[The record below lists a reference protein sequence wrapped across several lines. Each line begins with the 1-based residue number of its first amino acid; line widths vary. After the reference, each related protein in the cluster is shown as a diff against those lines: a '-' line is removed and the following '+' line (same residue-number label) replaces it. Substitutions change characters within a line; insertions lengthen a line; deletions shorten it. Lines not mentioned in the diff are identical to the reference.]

1 MRLNCEQKLLVVG
14 QIQAG
19 RRKGDVARHFGISAR
34 TVTRTLA
41 KFNNTGTV
49 KDLPRSGRPRVTTQR
64 EDAFIA
70 IHSRRNHFRSAPV
83 INREMQVRRR
93 AGERRISHQTVRN
106 RLRARVLNARR
117 AAVKQKLSQRHVA
130 ARRAWCN
137 RHINWRIRD
146 WNNVMFSDEKRLS
159 LRHVD
164 GGKWVYRRP
173 GERFENGNVL
183 EKTQYGGGSIMFW
196 GVISGRT
203 GKTELVEI
211 PGNLNHERYID
222 EVIITHVLPTAE
234 QIGNDFVFEQDN
246 ARPHVANNVIDYLH
260 AEGITLME
268 WPASSPDLNPI
279 ENLWSQLQRAVDA
292 RTNDDT
298 TLRELADIAREE
310 WDRIPHVN
318 VQRLIRSMT
327 KRCRECRARQ
337 GGHTYY

>member
-1 MRLNCEQKLLVVG
+1 
-14 QIQAG
+14 
-19 RRKGDVARHFGISAR
+19 
-34 TVTRTLA
+34 
-41 KFNNTGTV
+41 
-49 KDLPRSGRPRVTTQR
+49 
-64 EDAFIA
+64 
-70 IHSRRNHFRSAPV
+70 
-83 INREMQVRRR
+83 
-93 AGERRISHQTVRN
+93 
-106 RLRARVLNARR
+106 
-117 AAVKQKLSQRHVA
+117 
-130 ARRAWCN
+130 
-137 RHINWRIRD
+137 
-146 WNNVMFSDEKRLS
+146 MFSDEKRLS

-196 GVISGRT
+196 GGISGRT

-222 EVIITHVLPTAE
+222 EVIIPHVLPTAE
-234 QIGNDFVFEQDN
+234 QIGNDFVFQQDN
-246 ARPHVANNVIDYLH
+246 ARPHVANNVIAYLH

-298 TLRELADIAREE
+298 TLRELADIAPEE
-310 WDRIPHVN
+310 WDRIPHIN

-337 GGHTYY
+337 GGHTFY